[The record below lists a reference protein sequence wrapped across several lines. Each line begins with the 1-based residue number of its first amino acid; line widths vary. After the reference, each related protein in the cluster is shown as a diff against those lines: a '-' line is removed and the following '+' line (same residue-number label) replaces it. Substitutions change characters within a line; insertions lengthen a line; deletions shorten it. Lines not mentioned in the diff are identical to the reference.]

1 MYAILFMRFDVI
13 DEDTKIMKLAKLGMF
28 FCFFKVIWDS
38 EVIFL
43 CREVVFLEYICIF
56 AIITN

>member
-1 MYAILFMRFDVI
+1 MYAILFMRFDLI

-28 FCFFKVIWDS
+28 FCFFKINWDS
-38 EVIFL
+38 GVFF
-43 CREVVFLEYICIF
+43 RWRKVGFLEYICIF

>member
-28 FCFFKVIWDS
+28 FGFFKINWDS
-38 EVIFL
+38 G
-43 CREVVFLEYICIF
+43 VVFLYLKVGFLKDICIF

>member
-1 MYAILFMRFDVI
+1 MYSIHFMRYDVI

-28 FCFFKVIWDS
+28 FGFFKVIWDS

-43 CREVVFLEYICIF
+43 YLKVGFLKDICIF

>member
-13 DEDTKIMKLAKLGMF
+13 DEDTKIMKLPKLGMF
-28 FCFFKVIWDS
+28 FGFFKVIWDS